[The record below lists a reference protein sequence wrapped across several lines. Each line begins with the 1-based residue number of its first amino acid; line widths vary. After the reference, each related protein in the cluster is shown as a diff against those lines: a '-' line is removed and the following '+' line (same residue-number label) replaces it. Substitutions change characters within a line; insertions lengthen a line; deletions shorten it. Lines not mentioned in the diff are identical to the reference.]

1 MWRDIVVRGM
11 GVHMDVHPIKF
22 AEAIEVYIRVW
33 GARFRTAGREDKCQA
48 YLAKGGGAALA
59 QTTSPQA
66 KEGEG
71 GRGGERNGVGGG
83 VNG

>member
-48 YLAKGGGAALA
+48 YLAKGGARPDDVAA
-59 QTTSPQA
+59 S
-66 KEGEG
+66 EGRR
-71 GRGGERNGVGGG
+71 GRERG
-83 VNG
+83 